1 MRPPKFAIEAENSI
15 TSSIYRRPPKFYRSR
30 KLYYIINI
38 FMPPKFAISREA
50 AGNSITSSIYLCEFA
65 IEAKNFI
72 TSSIYLC
79 DLLSLQ

>member
-15 TSSIYRRPPKFYRSR
+15 TSSIY
-30 KLYYIINI
+30 YYIINI
-38 FMPPKFAISREA
+38 FMRPPKFAIEA
-50 AGNSITSSIYLCEFA
+50 ENS
-65 IEAKNFI
+65 I